1 MKTPD
6 DHVILPEVISQE
18 PLGPVVR
25 NNDVQWFQIVKWVSN
40 ALLDAEVLGV
50 TQANVDDMVKSQD
63 SATQRL
69 LGVGDNNFGKSIGL
83 DAKWAYNV
91 VKALGNYGE
100 IYDRHLGPKTPM
112 GLARGVNAQW
122 NQGGIQYGI
131 PIL

>member
-6 DHVILPEVISQE
+6 DHVILPEMISQE

-40 ALLDAEVLGV
+40 ALLDAEYLGV
-50 TQANVDDMVKSQD
+50 TQANVDDMTKSPD
-63 SATQRL
+63 SAVDRL

-83 DAKWAYNV
+83 DAKWAYNI

-100 IYDRHLGPKTPM
+100 IYERNLGLKTPM
-112 GLARGVNAQW
+112 QLARGLNAQW

>member
-1 MKTPD
+1 
-6 DHVILPEVISQE
+6 
-18 PLGPVVR
+18 
-25 NNDVQWFQIVKWVSN
+25 
-40 ALLDAEVLGV
+40 
-50 TQANVDDMVKSQD
+50 MVKSQD